1 MTQKSKK
8 QMEYTVCTY
17 AVEHLTPSQDAMRL
31 CEQISNGT
39 ISADAAVEKLLQLY
53 DLKRVSSNGW

>member
-1 MTQKSKK
+1 
-8 QMEYTVCTY
+8 MEYTVCTC
-17 AVEHLTPSQDAMRL
+17 AVEHLTPSQDAMPL

-53 DLKRVSSNGW
+53 DLKRVSSNG